1 MVRRGIGSEIVLRR
15 DGLWIRRCKAGR
27 PRRQNGT
34 TAMSEKSCGNC
45 WYFASS
51 RSCYDQP
58 IWGHCTWPAPD
69 DDEKAGPNGRF
80 TWTDDTCEHFRA
92 RQEVTA

>member
-1 MVRRGIGSEIVLRR
+1 MDPALQA
-15 DGLWIRRCKAGR
+15 WA
-27 PRRQNGT
+27 PQRQNGT
-34 TAMSEKSCGNC
+34 TDMSEQSCGNC
-45 WYFASS
+45 WYFVSA

-58 IWGHCTWPAPD
+58 IWGHCTRPTPPD
-69 DDEKAGPNGRF
+69 DEEAGPKGRF